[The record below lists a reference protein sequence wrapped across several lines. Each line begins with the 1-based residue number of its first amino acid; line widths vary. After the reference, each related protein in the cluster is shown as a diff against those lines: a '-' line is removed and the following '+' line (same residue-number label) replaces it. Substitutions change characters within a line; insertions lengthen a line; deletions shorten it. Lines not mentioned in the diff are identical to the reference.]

1 MILQIKTEKELIL
14 MVQSFKKEI
23 DDLKLQVKTL
33 SKKTETKPDVSIT
46 PLVKGT
52 SESLTSNDVL
62 SIIDSRVTMLYIN
75 KLYKK
80 GAK

>member
-52 SESLTSNDVL
+52 SESLTGNDVL
-62 SIIDSRVTMLYIN
+62 SIIDKRVTMLYIN